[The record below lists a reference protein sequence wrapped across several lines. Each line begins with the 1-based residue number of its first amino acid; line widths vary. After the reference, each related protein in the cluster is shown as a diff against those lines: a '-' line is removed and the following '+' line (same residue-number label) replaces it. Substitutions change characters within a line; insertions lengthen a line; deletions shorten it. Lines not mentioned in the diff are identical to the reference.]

1 MNFLQHMCDKLFMSQ
16 DELISFARTMPY
28 RYKKYRVGK
37 RNGAGYRIIAQPS
50 SEAKFIQRILLK
62 ELRRILPV
70 HECAM
75 AYEPGVG
82 IRKNASSHL
91 QSDYLLKMDFKDFF
105 PSITPD
111 LFFFFTKR
119 MGLELGDKDKE
130 LLENV
135 IFWKSTR
142 SSYLRLS
149 IGAPTSP
156 FISNFVMHA
165 FDTSLSEFCAAKSI
179 TYTRY
184 ADDLTFTSN
193 EKNILFDIP
202 SLVSGHLKKDCLG
215 LIKVNA
221 KKTVFS
227 SKAFNRHVTGIV
239 LTNDNSLSLGRERKR
254 ALSSII
260 HRFGLGKLSDK
271 ETSKLKGHLAFAH
284 HIEPEFI
291 ARMKAKYGNDLID
304 LIFLHSCK

>member
-16 DELISFARTMPY
+16 DELINFARTMPY

-37 RNGAGYRIIAQPS
+37 RNGSGYRIIAQPS

-62 ELRRILPV
+62 ELRRLLPV

-82 IRKNASSHL
+82 IRKNAMRHL
-91 QSDYLLKMDFKDFF
+91 HSDYLLKMDFKDFF

-111 LFFFFTKR
+111 LFFFFTKKI
-119 MGLELGDKDKE
+119 GLELGEKDKE

-142 SSYLRLS
+142 SSYLKLS

-156 FISNFVMHA
+156 FISNFVMHE
-165 FDTSLSEFCAAKSI
+165 FDKSMNQFCISKAI

-193 EKNILFDIP
+193 AKNILFEIP

-215 LIKVNA
+215 LIKVNT

-239 LTNDNSLSLGRERKR
+239 LANDNSLSLGREQKR
-254 ALSSII
+254 TLSSII
-260 HRFGLGKLSDK
+260 HRFSLGKLSEK
-271 ETSKLKGHLAFAH
+271 ETSRLKGHLSFAH
-284 HIEPEFI
+284 HIEPKFI
-291 ARMKAKYGNDLID
+291 DRMKKKYGNDLID
-304 LIFLHSCK
+304 LIFLHSCE